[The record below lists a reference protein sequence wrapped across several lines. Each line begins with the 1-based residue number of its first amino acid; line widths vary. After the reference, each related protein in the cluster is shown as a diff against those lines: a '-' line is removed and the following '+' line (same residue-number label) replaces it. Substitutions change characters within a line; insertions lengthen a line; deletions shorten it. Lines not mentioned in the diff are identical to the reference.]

1 MDVKV
6 RREVYHS
13 QGHISVTPKMIT
25 SIIRRPKNFEEFKD
39 FMNCAVNVYN
49 SLRPH
54 SLLKYLTLDVF
65 EERVA
70 TRVDVNI
77 MKYSRDIFNP
87 INDFFEYSVLREKSG
102 DMQKKVR

>member
-1 MDVKV
+1 
-6 RREVYHS
+6 
-13 QGHISVTPKMIT
+13 
-25 SIIRRPKNFEEFKD
+25 RPKNFEEFED

-70 TRVDVNI
+70 T
-77 MKYSRDIFNP
+77 KTIFRK
-87 INDFFEYSVLREKSG
+87 IWLGKQKGEYKNVLFL
-102 DMQKKVR
+102 V